1 MALFESDFQAIII
14 LIIIGVVLFGIIRFI
29 SSLMDKSA
37 KISLKQKMVTN
48 FALRIVYILV
58 IVFML
63 VEGFPLFEQIDPT
76 YTAVITG
83 AISTAVAFASSGIFA
98 NLISG
103 IVLMVIRTFDVG
115 DLVKIEG
122 DKGVVRSIKL
132 TKIIMETFDNILI
145 EKSNSQVISSTI
157 VNYTIK
163 LGKLKRFRDF
173 KKKIQTPNDKA
184 FQQFGDV
191 SSEKRRQYDQELRAV
206 FDNINQRE
214 YHNFYIFTFRMHFPF
229 KKLKLILEDVDKICQ
244 EYKNNEIF
252 LISPRY
258 EIIDFALRVTIKFR
272 LLTFNIEKI
281 FDHQPVFAE
290 KIYKIIQKYKPQ

>member
-1 MALFESDFQAIII
+1 
-14 LIIIGVVLFGIIRFI
+14 
-29 SSLMDKSA
+29 
-37 KISLKQKMVTN
+37 
-48 FALRIVYILV
+48 
-58 IVFML
+58 
-63 VEGFPLFEQIDPT
+63 
-76 YTAVITG
+76 
-83 AISTAVAFASSGIFA
+83 
-98 NLISG
+98 
-103 IVLMVIRTFDVG
+103 MVIRTFDVG

>member
-98 NLISG
+98 NLI
-103 IVLMVIRTFDVG
+103 
-115 DLVKIEG
+115 
-122 DKGVVRSIKL
+122 
-132 TKIIMETFDNILI
+132 
-145 EKSNSQVISSTI
+145 
-157 VNYTIK
+157 
-163 LGKLKRFRDF
+163 
-173 KKKIQTPNDKA
+173 
-184 FQQFGDV
+184 
-191 SSEKRRQYDQELRAV
+191 
-206 FDNINQRE
+206 
-214 YHNFYIFTFRMHFPF
+214 
-229 KKLKLILEDVDKICQ
+229 
-244 EYKNNEIF
+244 
-252 LISPRY
+252 
-258 EIIDFALRVTIKFR
+258 
-272 LLTFNIEKI
+272 
-281 FDHQPVFAE
+281 
-290 KIYKIIQKYKPQ
+290 